1 MDEKHIRRINELAKK
16 AKESGLTPEEKQ
28 EQAAL
33 RAAYVAAFRK
43 DLEKTLQSTY
53 VVDEDGNK
61 KPVKKAEN
69 RLKQ

>member
-1 MDEKHIRRINELAKK
+1 MDEKQIRRINELAKK

-33 RAAYVAAFRK
+33 RMAYVAAFRK